1 MTLNLPLGYET
12 LRIYCAEFFNYR
24 EYRRKDKKMSTE
36 RKTNMMTDVEKLT
49 KEIAIY
55 LAGLMS
61 DNFYRLML
69 SFDRETVL
77 GIAYTLDELKA
88 KDAVH
93 VLKLLFSI
101 GDMEEEGHPLE
112 ILDLCKMHNKDIY
125 DIFMDLFRDNV
136 AEDWNFGDDWL
147 DDEEDDYE

>member
-1 MTLNLPLGYET
+1 MGHVSKKLV
-12 LRIYCAEFFNYR
+12 RVIYYLL
-24 EYRRKDKKMSTE
+24 
-36 RKTNMMTDVEKLT
+36 KTNTVYQTDTSNSPVMICT
-49 KEIAIY
+49 K
-55 LAGLMS
+55 
-61 DNFYRLML
+61 
-69 SFDRETVL
+69 
-77 GIAYTLDELKA
+77 GISDELKA

-93 VLKLLFSI
+93 VLKLLFSV